1 LLAYLKIILHNQN
14 EEILIT
20 WKFNC
25 NSWWYISFYW
35 NDCLF
40 YRLSKFKCTYF
51 FYGVPIFL
59 IGLGLKTSEIPPVK
73 LFDKTNFAT
82 NKFNRPKEL
91 TALVKDVTRWRYG
104 IKAHLESSLESL
116 NLWDEDN
123 PPQLKEIEEI
133 TKEEKNG
140 LRMRFELNAV
150 PLEKWIEKQERLNRF
165 FVKGLESEFIIDD
178 NKKEF
183 DFILFY

>member
-1 LLAYLKIILHNQN
+1 M
-14 EEILIT
+14 
-20 WKFNC
+20 
-25 NSWWYISFYW
+25 
-35 NDCLF
+35 
-40 YRLSKFKCTYF
+40 
-51 FYGVPIFL
+51 
-59 IGLGLKTSEIPPVK
+59 
-73 LFDKTNFAT
+73 FDKTNFAT
-82 NKFNRPKEL
+82 NKFDRPKEL